1 HRPGADRRVP
11 AGGRRLDRRRLDV
24 PAPDPARL
32 EREPRAQD
40 HAVRGR
46 ALCGADGRRGRRAQP
61 AGRGARHRHRHRR
74 APGVLV
80 EHLRDDHRPLPAPR
94 RGHYRRHGR
103 HGRRD
108 RRHHDCPG
116 NRLDAGAD
124 RQLLADRDLRRPR
137 LLARRHRDPPARAA
151 HGACPHM
158 TLTFSTTRRQALA
171 GLAATTLAA
180 CTANGTGGSL
190 AGGSAALPT
199 PSLDALARRK
209 GRRWGTAVAWN
220 PGTTGGSI
228 QNPDYTAIV
237 RHECGIVV
245 PENEMKW
252 QATRPGP
259 DSFDFTRMDAIAAW
273 ARTNNLVLRGHTLL
287 WHRPQWFPG
296 WLNNYDYGANPASE
310 AERLLT
316 THIRTVI
323 DR

>member
-1 HRPGADRRVP
+1 
-11 AGGRRLDRRRLDV
+11 
-24 PAPDPARL
+24 
-32 EREPRAQD
+32 
-40 HAVRGR
+40 
-46 ALCGADGRRGRRAQP
+46 ADGRRGRRAQS
-61 AGRGARHRHRHRR
+61 AGRGARHRCRHRR

-94 RGHYRRHGR
+94 RRYDRRHGR

-108 RRHHDCPG
+108 RRHHDRAVH
-116 NRLDAGAD
+116 RLDAGAD
-124 RQLLADRDLRRPR
+124 RQLLADRD
-137 LLARRHRDPPARAA
+137 PPARAA
-151 HGACPHM
+151 HGACPYM

-259 DSFDFTRMDAIAAW
+259 DSFDFTRMDAI
-273 ARTNNLVLRGHTLL
+273 
-287 WHRPQWFPG
+287 
-296 WLNNYDYGANPASE
+296 
-310 AERLLT
+310 
-316 THIRTVI
+316 
-323 DR
+323 